1 MKNLFYI
8 ALFGMV
14 ALMSQSCGGADNKNS
29 DSETTES
36 VESVDTLQAQ
46 KETNPL
52 GELHFQ
58 IKPDVSYSDF
68 SKTWKFTVDYIILS
82 NDTGEY
88 LLYDDAN
95 GEIYDTFA
103 FAFFCVYE
111 VVSSYM
117 DSLDCNFKSEEE
129 AYAKWDE
136 EYAPQIE
143 PYLELCFNMPI
154 AVNVCPKQIQ
164 EWFNKAYYNY
174 KDKGMYLDDSGYG
187 FRHYKFPNT
196 GLGNLDWLFSIYR
209 IDKEEDGYD
218 GALAFGTDIDWN
230 I

>member
-1 MKNLFYI
+1 MKKLFYM
-8 ALFGMV
+8 ALFCIV
-14 ALMSQSCGGADNKNS
+14 ALMSQSCGGAGNKNS
-29 DSETTES
+29 DSETSES
-36 VESVDTLQAQ
+36 VESVDTLQAL
-46 KETNPL
+46 KETDPL
-52 GELHFQ
+52 GGLHFQ
-58 IKPDVSYSDF
+58 IKPNVSYNEY
-68 SKTWKFTVDYIILS
+68 SKTWQVSVDYIILS
-82 NDTGEY
+82 KDTGEY

-95 GEIYDTFA
+95 GESYDTFA
-103 FAFFCVYE
+103 FAFFCVQE

-117 DSLDCNFKSEEE
+117 RSLDCTFKSEEE
-129 AYAKWDE
+129 FYAKWVE

-143 PYLELCFNMPI
+143 PYLKLCFNMPV

-196 GLGNLDWLFSIYR
+196 SFGNVDWRFSIYR
-209 IDKEEDGYD
+209 LNDEDGYD
-218 GALAFGTDIDWN
+218 GALAFDTGIDWN